1 MLGFIPVVLVWSLLM
16 LSGGEKNVSNRND
29 LLCWNFSCGS
39 GFFVVDGKATVY

>member
-16 LSGGEKNVSNRND
+16 LSGGEKNVSNCNA

-39 GFFVVDGKATVY
+39 GFLVVDGEAIVR